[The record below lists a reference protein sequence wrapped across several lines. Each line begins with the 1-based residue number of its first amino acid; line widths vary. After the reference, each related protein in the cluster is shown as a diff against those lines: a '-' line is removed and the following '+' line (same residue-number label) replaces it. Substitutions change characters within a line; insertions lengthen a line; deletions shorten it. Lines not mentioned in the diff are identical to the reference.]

1 MRVFRLC
8 RANRSAYNGRGAELY
23 GGRWNS
29 KGTRVLY
36 MSESRALAVLE
47 VLVHLAVEI
56 PDKYVIG
63 DADVSPDLEISTVS
77 EEALPADWQTPIS
90 TLQGVTRKIGDEWV
104 RNGKSAVLSVPSV
117 IVEERNFVLN
127 PAHPEFR
134 RITFHLP
141 KHFEFDGRLFGERA
155 SL

>member
-1 MRVFRLC
+1 MRIFRLC
-8 RANRSAYNGRGAELY
+8 RANRSAYDGKGAELY

-56 PDKYVIG
+56 PDKYVLGGAEIP
-63 DADVSPDLEISTVS
+63 ADLEIETVS
-77 EEALPADWQTPIS
+77 ENELPAGWQTPIS
-90 TLQGVTRKIGDEWV
+90 AQQTATRHIGDKWV
-104 RNGKSAVLSVPSV
+104 QGGQSAVLSVPSV

-127 PAHPEFR
+127 PAHAEFR
-134 RITFHLP
+134 RITFQMP
-141 KHFEFDGRLFGERA
+141 TPFEFDGRLFAEQV
-155 SL
+155 